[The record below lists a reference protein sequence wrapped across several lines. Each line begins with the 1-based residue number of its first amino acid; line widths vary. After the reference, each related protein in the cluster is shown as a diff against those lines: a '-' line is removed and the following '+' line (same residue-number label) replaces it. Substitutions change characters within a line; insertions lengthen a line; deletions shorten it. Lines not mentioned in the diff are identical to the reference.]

1 MKELLVMKGPGADSP
16 DPGYPR
22 SRQQSKALLA
32 IIKIG
37 HECLGKQKPAKFMD
51 ISSHIPINLSANEPI
66 MYSIRKKFV
75 ERFGREPLIVSSPA
89 RVNLIG
95 EHTDYN
101 EGFVLPGAVDKKM
114 YVAIAINDSETINAY
129 ANEFDETFS
138 FSVNDMKI
146 VMQEGWASY
155 LLGVAYFVREGGHH
169 IRGVD
174 VLIDGN
180 VPVGAGMSS
189 SAALC
194 SAFGFA
200 LNTLFDCGLSRMELA
215 YIGQKTEHK
224 FVGVMCGIMDQF
236 ASLYGKAGNVMK
248 LDCRSMEFEYI
259 PFDFPDHKIVMVN
272 SMVKHSL
279 AGTEYNI
286 RRLQCELGVSIM
298 KKYIPEAKSLRDIP
312 FDTLM
317 EHKDEMPEEV
327 FTKCY
332 FVLTENQRLLSG
344 CKLLAAGDLTGFG
357 KLMYETH
364 QGLSKL
370 YKVSCPE
377 LDFLAENAHGFDG
390 VTGTRMMGG
399 GFGGCTINLVE
410 KDRVD
415 AFSLFIK
422 DAYKKRFGKNT
433 EIYITQIEDGTK
445 LEEAVE
451 MDK

>member
-1 MKELLVMKGPGADSP
+1 M
-16 DPGYPR
+16 
-22 SRQQSKALLA
+22 
-32 IIKIG
+32 
-37 HECLGKQKPAKFMD
+37 
-51 ISSHIPINLSANEPI
+51 

-75 ERFGREPLIVSSPA
+75 ERFGREPLLVSSPA

-114 YVAIAINDSETINAY
+114 YVAIAINDSNTINAY

-138 FSVNDMKI
+138 FSVDDMKI
-146 VMQEGWASY
+146 VMKEGWSSY
-155 LLGVAYFVREGGHH
+155 ILGVAYFVRERGHEIH
-169 IRGVD
+169 GVD

-200 LNTLFDCGLSRMELA
+200 LNTLFDCKLSRMDLA
-215 YIGQKTEHK
+215 YIGQITEHK

-236 ASLYGKAGNVMK
+236 ASLHGKAGNVMK
-248 LDCRSMEFEYI
+248 LDCRSMQFEYI

-286 RRLQCELGVSIM
+286 RRQQCEEGVSIM

-312 FDTLM
+312 LEKLN
-317 EHKDEMPEEV
+317 EHRDDIPEEV

-332 FVLTENQRLLSG
+332 FILTENQRLLTG
-344 CKLLAAGDLTGFG
+344 CKLLEAGDLAGFG
-357 KLMYETH
+357 KLMFETH

-370 YKVSCPE
+370 YKVSCAE
-377 LDFLAENAHGFDG
+377 LDFLAETAHDFDG

-399 GFGGCTINLVE
+399 GFGGCTINLVK
-410 KDRVD
+410 KDKVD
-415 AFSLFIK
+415 AFSTYIK
-422 DAYKKRFGKNT
+422 AAYKKRFGRDT

-445 LEEAVE
+445 LEETVE
-451 MDK
+451 LETQKKTPAKPGP